1 MNDIIGA
8 APKRVNGRLKV
19 TGLGQYTA
27 DHGLKH
33 MAYAYGVYSTIAS
46 GRVTR
51 IDVDEARRMPGVLG
65 IYHHAH
71 FTELY
76 RPPKMKLNP
85 AKIDPLVKVDESRL
99 PFEDDRVYY
108 AGQFVAMVVAD
119 SFEQARAAAYR
130 VKVEYKEEPTLATL
144 ATLAQ
149 AKEVQAPQ
157 AAGSDY
163 SRGNP
168 EASFNT
174 AAHRIDA
181 TYTTPV
187 ETHNPMEMHAT
198 TAYWEDD
205 RLFVYESVIVHR
217 NTLARIFGLSPDK
230 VELQSPFIDSGFGS
244 KFWAWPPSPATC
256 AVARLVGRPVQF
268 VVPRP
273 QMFTTTGHRP
283 ATEQRLRLATDD

>member
-8 APKRVNGRLKV
+8 GPRRVDGRLKV
-19 TGLGQYTA
+19 TGHAQYTA
-27 DHGLKH
+27 DHGLKR

-51 IDVDEARRMPGVLG
+51 IDTAEAQRMPGVLG
-65 IYHHAH
+65 IFHHGH

-85 AKIDPLVKVDESRL
+85 AKIDRLVKVDESRL

-130 VKVEYKEEPTLATL
+130 VKVEYKEEPAL

-149 AKEVQAPQ
+149 AKREQSPKT
-157 AAGSDY
+157 AGSDY
-163 SRGNP
+163 SRGDP
-168 EASFNT
+168 QAGFDK
-174 AAHRIDA
+174 AAHRIDF

-198 TAYWEDD
+198 TAYWEGD
-205 RLFVYESVIVHR
+205 
-217 NTLARIFGLSPDK
+217 
-230 VELQSPFIDSGFGS
+230 
-244 KFWAWPPSPATC
+244 
-256 AVARLVGRPVQF
+256 
-268 VVPRP
+268 
-273 QMFTTTGHRP
+273 
-283 ATEQRLRLATDD
+283 